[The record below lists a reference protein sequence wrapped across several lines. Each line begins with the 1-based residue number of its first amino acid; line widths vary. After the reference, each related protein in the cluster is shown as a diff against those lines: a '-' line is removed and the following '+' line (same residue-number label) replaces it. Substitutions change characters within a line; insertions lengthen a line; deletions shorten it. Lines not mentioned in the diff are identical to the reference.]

1 MKKNRVLNAAHI
13 LLGFINDGW
22 TVSDTVRAI
31 LHHQVQL
38 SSSLFAKRRES
49 ESRRTQ
55 NRLRQQIKT
64 ALESLVAGVNVVL
77 IESTI
82 NKHASRPMDLLMW
95 REGEE
100 LANRDIPYG
109 FLQPRGVITLAGT
122 KFHIYAAGYPHA
134 GSRQFFY
141 SLLRQIID
149 DRLIERIKLCRQCKK
164 LFYQKSKKAEFCGD
178 RCRWYFNNH
187 SEDRARHYIKGKWYS
202 DSGSKPKKRGSK

>member
-1 MKKNRVLNAAHI
+1 MKKNRVFNAAHV

-49 ESRRTQ
+49 KRAQDLLRRE
-55 NRLRQQIKT
+55 IKS
-64 ALESLVAGVNVVL
+64 ALESLVAGENVAL

-82 NKHASRPMDLLMW
+82 NKHASRPMDLFMW
-95 REGEE
+95 RDGEE

-109 FLQPRGVITLAGT
+109 FLQPRGVITLADT

-149 DRLIERIKLCRQCKK
+149 DRLIERIKLCRQCRK

-178 RCRWYFNNH
+178 RCRWHFNNH
-187 SEDRARHYIKGKWYS
+187 SEDRTRRYVKGKWYS
-202 DSGSKPKKRGSK
+202 DESKPKKGGSKK